1 MPDIIVI
8 LIKKIIFITYIILY
22 TDKPVNIS

>member
-1 MPDIIVI
+1 MPVIIVI
-8 LIKKIIFITYIILY
+8 LIKKIIFMTYIILY